1 MKKKHEST
9 IITYSDE
16 KSLEARARLFTL
28 LKSYPATEGEAE
40 RSLGLFL
47 RGSLLARIFAIREL
61 YEKIVMKPGIIVDL
75 GTWRGQTAVVCENL
89 RAILE
94 PLHVNRRIIC
104 FDTFEGYV
112 GFSEKDKETDLH
124 KDGTYQIGA
133 EYSDYLSELLILH
146 EQNNAMGHNY
156 GKHKVIKG
164 DCRVTLPRFLNDYSN
179 EVIALAFFDVNSYEP
194 TEIAFAQI
202 FERLIPG
209 GIVAFWQLTRDVIP
223 AEGKVYS
230 SSILNKVKHTIH
242 RTLYYPGLCYLV
254 KER

>member
-1 MKKKHEST
+1 MTIAHEST
-9 IITYSDE
+9 VITYSDE
-16 KSLEARARLFTL
+16 RSLEARCKLFSM
-28 LKSYPATEGEAE
+28 LKSYPASEGEAE

-75 GTWRGQTAVVCENL
+75 GTWRGQTAVLCENL

-94 PLHVNRRIIC
+94 PLHFNRRIVC

-112 GFSEKDKETDLH
+112 GFSDQDKATELH
-124 KDGTYQIGA
+124 KDGTYGVGT
-133 EYSDYLSELLILH
+133 EYSEYLAELLILH

-164 DCRVTLPRFLNDYSN
+164 DCRVTLPQFLHEHIN
-179 EVIALAFFDVNSYEP
+179 EVIALAFFDLNSYEP
-194 TEIAFAQI
+194 TEISFNRI

-223 AEGKVYS
+223 AEGRVYNK
-230 SSILNKVKHTIH
+230 SILNQFKHSIH

-254 KER
+254 KEN